1 MILQICSLLC
11 YIFSLANIL
20 NKNLFRYKK
29 KTQSNQI
36 KILNKFQRKWRYCRT
51 ICVQFSS
58 RNNTWTLSLS
68 MYDGIEVIRR
78 TLLLCIIFEEL
89 QLRAETWL
97 SFSFQKYLLISEIYL
112 ESKNLS
118 QQINCYYNLL
128 KTTFPYAAIYWI
140 HVKLSAPICTTLLS
154 NDCPFL
160 KQRLAHFVIH
170 TPLCNKS
177 ASLCNTC
184 SSL

>member
-1 MILQICSLLC
+1 
-11 YIFSLANIL
+11 
-20 NKNLFRYKK
+20 
-29 KTQSNQI
+29 
-36 KILNKFQRKWRYCRT
+36 
-51 ICVQFSS
+51 
-58 RNNTWTLSLS
+58 

-154 NDCPFL
+154 NAATGFDTTNFYFLDKLDSPEKEEGGLWDNAPFT
-160 KQRLAHFVIH
+160 FFEIV
-170 TPLCNKS
+170 LCQGYFPWI
-177 ASLCNTC
+177 SLCFFLQGTQNFFVPVTPGISSGHCNC
-184 SSL
+184 SQ